1 MIADRLTALA
11 TDQSDQKTKIERY
24 KALLAELLPTA
35 DAPSIKAFA
44 EHVTAE
50 DCALVISRQVLMDLA
65 AGLPSLPV
73 EPLKE
78 IGTYVLE
85 RMQPRVTSFEEQIS
99 MIREHLADVYERE
112 EEWTEAAKMLAGIPL
127 DSGIRVLEDNYKV
140 EKYIR
145 IAMLYLQDDESVSA
159 ETFLNRASVLI
170 NEDTSEGL
178 KLQHKVCY
186 ARILDAKRKFLEAAS
201 RYYSLSQLTST
212 AAVKVSVACRAHTL
226 AARTH
231 APEAHTPLPLSLSPQ
246 VSEADMVTSLKMAV
260 TCSVLAPA
268 GPQRSRMLGTLY
280 KDERTHSLDT
290 FPMLEK
296 MFMER
301 LLKAEEVKHFEAG
314 LADHQKATLE
324 DGSTVLDRA
333 VIEHNMLATSKLYLN
348 ITFEQLGLLLGIDG
362 TKAERIAASMLAEKR
377 LNGSID
383 QPESRILF
391 DHRGDSKGEDEPKTG
406 QPDGA
411 ESLRAFDHQIENIC
425 RSVEAIANAIV
436 LKHPEFAA
444 QQTGAGPS

>member
-231 APEAHTPLPLSLSPQ
+231 ICLVRARSSHTPLPLSLHRSPRPTW
-246 VSEADMVTSLKMAV
+246 S
-260 TCSVLAPA
+260 P
-268 GPQRSRMLGTLY
+268 P
-280 KDERTHSLDT
+280 
-290 FPMLEK
+290 
-296 MFMER
+296 
-301 LLKAEEVKHFEAG
+301 
-314 LADHQKATLE
+314 
-324 DGSTVLDRA
+324 
-333 VIEHNMLATSKLYLN
+333 
-348 ITFEQLGLLLGIDG
+348 
-362 TKAERIAASMLAEKR
+362 
-377 LNGSID
+377 
-383 QPESRILF
+383 
-391 DHRGDSKGEDEPKTG
+391 
-406 QPDGA
+406 
-411 ESLRAFDHQIENIC
+411 
-425 RSVEAIANAIV
+425 
-436 LKHPEFAA
+436 
-444 QQTGAGPS
+444 